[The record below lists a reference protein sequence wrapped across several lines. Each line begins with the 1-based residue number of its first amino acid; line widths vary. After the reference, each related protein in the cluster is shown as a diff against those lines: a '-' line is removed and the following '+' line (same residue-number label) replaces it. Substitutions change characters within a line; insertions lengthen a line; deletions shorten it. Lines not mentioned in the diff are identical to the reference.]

1 MGRVQFASVALQIP
15 LLVMSGDG
23 QCYRLP
29 HQGMV
34 LTGVTE
40 LERIPWRLTL
50 IAVLG
55 EEHYC
60 IGMI

>member
-1 MGRVQFASVALQIP
+1 
-15 LLVMSGDG
+15 
-23 QCYRLP
+23 
-29 HQGMV
+29 MV

-60 IGMI
+60 IGIFEWHLVLADLLL